1 MKKVAGKDYTTTTKA
16 AFDQA
21 IADAQKLIDENSADT
36 DAIAAAKKAIESI
49 QQSGRSSFET
59 YDSITGTNAARIY
72 DNNGAKVQAHGGQ
85 IQRSVIL
92 TTGSVKTEPTV
103 YRPMPGVHMYS
114 SKDLYNWKDEGVVL
128 RTMDNYDQ
136 FETDNYFKNL
146 YGDLSADEKKDIY
159 ADLWAEGC
167 VMERPKM
174 LYNEKTG
181 KYVIWFH
188 ADGTSPYSDDSGSN
202 YAKSKSRYCYF
213 R

>member
-1 MKKVAGKDYTTTTKA
+1 
-16 AFDQA
+16 
-21 IADAQKLIDENSADT
+21 
-36 DAIAAAKKAIESI
+36 
-49 QQSGRSSFET
+49 
-59 YDSITGTNAARIY
+59 
-72 DNNGAKVQAHGGQ
+72 
-85 IQRSVIL
+85 
-92 TTGSVKTEPTV
+92 
-103 YRPMPGVHMYS
+103 MPGVHMYS

-159 ADLWAEGC
+159 VDHLAEGC

-188 ADGTSPYSDDSGSN
+188 ADGTKPV
-202 YAKSKSRYCYF
+202 F
-213 R
+213 